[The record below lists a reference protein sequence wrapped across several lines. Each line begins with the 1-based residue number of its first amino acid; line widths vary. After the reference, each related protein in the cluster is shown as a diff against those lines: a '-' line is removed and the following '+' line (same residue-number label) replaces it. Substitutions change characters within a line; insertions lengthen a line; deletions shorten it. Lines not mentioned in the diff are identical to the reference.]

1 MTKLDKFK
9 SKQTKL
15 VQRQTRPVEDNDK
28 SFIKETFTSD
38 VTEYR
43 ATNVN
48 FEVIDLDW
56 LKQTVQSVNRLSRTL
71 KADQSKLIRA
81 SLSLLRDKSPEQIL
95 DLLRSM

>member
-28 SFIKETFTSD
+28 SFIKETFTSE

-48 FEVIDLDW
+48 FEVVDLDW
-56 LKQTVQSVNRLSRTL
+56 LKQTVQSVNRLSRTF
-71 KADQSKLIRA
+71 KADQSKLIRV
-81 SLSLLRDKSPEQIL
+81 SLALLRDKSPEQIL